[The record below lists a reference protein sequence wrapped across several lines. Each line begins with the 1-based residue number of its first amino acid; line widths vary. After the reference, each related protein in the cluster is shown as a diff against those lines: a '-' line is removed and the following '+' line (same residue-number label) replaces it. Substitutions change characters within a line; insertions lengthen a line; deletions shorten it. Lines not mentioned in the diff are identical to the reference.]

1 MNPLIILT
9 AVTGP
14 SDGGRPGT
22 ALRPIRAADVPELSA
37 MYRDSYADSLPQPP
51 DRTAGWIDTL
61 LAGARGRHV
70 PEASAVKA
78 APDGQLAAAIIV
90 TDPAPGTEGDWDSV
104 IAELFTHPDHRRQGL
119 AEELLGHCLHVLH
132 TLGRKRVAVIVDS
145 GNSAA
150 LALYLSR
157 DFRRLSDDD
166 DGD

>member
-9 AVTGP
+9 AATGP
-14 SDGGRPGT
+14 RDGARPGT
-22 ALRPIRAADVPELSA
+22 AIRPIQAADLPELA
-37 MYRDSYADSLPQPP
+37 VMYRDSYADSLPQPP
-51 DRTAGWIDTL
+51 HRATGWIDTL
-61 LAGARGRHV
+61 LDGARGRHV

-90 TDPAPGTEGDWDSV
+90 TEPAPGNDVDWDSE
-104 IAELFTHPDHRRQGL
+104 IAELFTHPDHRRQGA
-119 AEELLGHCLHVLH
+119 AEELLAHCLHALH
-132 TLGRKRVAVIVDS
+132 KLGRQRVAVTVDS

-166 DGD
+166 GD